1 MSEWQYVLLQ
11 IDENGEIVEGIDVT
25 DEVVCLY
32 KRIEFLEASNEGF
45 KKLVLDGLK
54 PTVH

>member
-1 MSEWQYVLLQ
+1 MNEWQYILLQ

-54 PTVH
+54 PIVH